1 MTRIQKTKKLRSVLT
16 KKDNF
21 SEELFARL
29 WKNKLTIDEIAQFF
43 GVSDETV
50 RIAAKKLEFKSKRAI
65 KRERAQR
72 CQESD
77 PTPEQIRER
86 AAEIRAG
93 WSEHELRIRRVER
106 EVSVSWTPPA
116 FVYKP
121 RQSMFIGT

>member
-1 MTRIQKTKKLRSVLT
+1 MTRIQKTKQLRSVLT

-50 RIAAKKLEFKSKRAI
+50 RIAAKKLELKSKRAI
-65 KRERAQR
+65 ERERAQR

-93 WSEHELRIRRVER
+93 WSEKELLYRLGAR
-106 EVSVSWTPPA
+106 SDDNAWTPPA
-116 FVYKP
+116 FVFMPK
-121 RQSMFIGT
+121 QTMFVGT